1 MSAFKVAVTRLT
13 MLLVRIPMVLKTIIL
28 HSLRMSP
35 GSGKQDLRTELLT
48 VVIRSLFTADKPM
61 LKTQQIS
68 LRDPGIQGPM
78 WVSKVTLPQPEFD
91 VRDAVL
97 SAIEAL
103 GNGHETFNL
112 PGVMAVEA
120 EWTGYRKGVGKKEP
134 QLDISEEEKY
144 HMLQKEISSDKT
156 ILYFHGGAYF
166 MMDPCTHRVLV
177 AHISR
182 LTGAPVLSVRYRLAP
197 QNPFPAALV
206 DALTAYLSLI
216 HPPKGS
222 LHKPVP
228 ANKIVIAGD
237 SAGGNLS
244 LVLLQTL
251 LTLRRISRTVLFHG
265 EKVEIELPAGVA
277 CMSPWCDVT
286 LSMPSVVRNR
296 IWDYMDIRPG
306 KVDEPDYSIP
316 FPVVPFPADEVWPA
330 SPPRVDIF
338 CNATAVSHP
347 LVSPVAASSDLWK
360 DAPPV
365 FISVGE
371 ESLTDEGLIVA
382 RRIYKAGVPVR
393 AQMFEGMPHCHGMI
407 MMSTL
412 ASKKFFEGF
421 TAFCSEPQADQAI
434 PNGVLRHY
442 GLNLQN
448 QREIP
453 LEKAVDVSEEE
464 VEDRISRHKAW
475 RIETENAMLKE
486 WQERARL

>member
-1 MSAFKVAVTRLT
+1 MSAFKVTVTRLQ
-13 MLLVRIPMVLKTIIL
+13 MLLVRVPMIVKTIIL

-35 GSGKQDLRTELLT
+35 GSGKQDLRTELMT
-48 VVIRSLFTADKPM
+48 TVIRSLITADKPM
-61 LKTQQIS
+61 LKTQQGS
-68 LRDPGIQGPM
+68 MRDPGIQGPM
-78 WVSKVTLPQPEFD
+78 WVSKVTLPLPEFD

-103 GNGHETFNL
+103 GTGHETFTL
-112 PGVMAVEA
+112 PAVAAVEA

-144 HMLQKEISSDKT
+144 HKLQNDISSDKT

-244 LVLLQTL
+244 FVLLQTL

-265 EKVEIELPAGVA
+265 EQVEIELPAGVA
-277 CMSPWCDVT
+277 GMSPWCDVT

-306 KVDEPDYSIP
+306 GVDEPDYSIP
-316 FPVVPFPADEVWPA
+316 FPVFPFPADEAWPA

-338 CNATAVSHP
+338 CNATVVSHP
-347 LVSPVAASSDLWK
+347 LVSPVAASPDLWK
-360 DAPPV
+360 DSPPV

-371 ESLTDEGLIVA
+371 ESLTDEGLILA
-382 RRIYKAGVPVR
+382 RRIHKAGVPVS

-407 MMSTL
+407 MMSTPT
-412 ASKKFFEGF
+412 SKRFFEGF
-421 TAFCSEPQADQAI
+421 TAFCSEPAAYQGI
-434 PNGVLRHY
+434 PNGVLKYY
-442 GLNLQN
+442 GANLHN

-464 VEDRISRHKAW
+464 VEERISRNKAW
-475 RIETENAMLKE
+475 RIETENAMQKD